1 MKKILY
7 LTDLYYEAKGRRY
20 YEEDLYITGRLKE
33 HFDIAICHPK
43 NSEAFEPAADLVVF
57 RNTGAVSG
65 FKEIYES
72 FVQRVRKNKLRIF
85 NDFMGKADM
94 RGKQYLIDLTLA
106 GYPVIPT
113 IDAIENI
120 GSLPDTD
127 SYVIKPKDGADS
139 IGLEF

>member
-43 NSEAFEPAADLVVF
+43 NSEAFESAADLVVF

-65 FKEIYES
+65 FKDIYAS
-72 FVQRVRKNKLRIF
+72 FVQRVRKNKLRTF
-85 NDFMGKADM
+85 NDFTGKADM
-94 RGKQYLIDLTLA
+94 CGKQYLIDLTLA

-120 GSLPDTD
+120 G
-127 SYVIKPKDGADS
+127 
-139 IGLEF
+139 